1 MAAGED
7 RSVDRIRG
15 GETDHVAVL
24 GIRHGVELLVGEMEE
39 SHHEA
44 PDGEAVAHDQD
55 VLILLSIHLPH
66 HALEERRHAV
76 VAVRRAL
83 AGSIAIEEPTVDF
96 TE

>member
-7 RSVDRIRG
+7 RSVDQIRG
-15 GETDHVAVL
+15 GEADHLAIPRI
-24 GIRHGVELLVGEMEE
+24 GHGVELLVGEMQE

-44 PDGEAVAHDQD
+44 PDGQAVAHDQD
-55 VLILLSIHLPH
+55 LLVLLPIHLTH

-83 AGSIAIEEPTVDF
+83 AGSIAIEEPAVKF
-96 TE
+96 SE